1 MQYINHYLDKA
12 GLKLLSLCFLPLP
25 CQVLGLKA
33 CATMVLCVLR
43 FLTQTYI
50 MLVKTELPWV
60 IQSSKLQNKTNNKK
74 QILASRDTELNIWT
88 WLRSEGGLG
97 FRSWRCGSVAEH
109 EHLTRMCK
117 ALGLIPTPQ
126 EVKKGRRQGKGG
138 EERKERA
145 KEGRQLSLGLLDFT

>member
-1 MQYINHYLDKA
+1 M
-12 GLKLLSLCFLPLP
+12 
-25 CQVLGLKA
+25 
-33 CATMVLCVLR
+33 
-43 FLTQTYI
+43 
-50 MLVKTELPWV
+50 
-60 IQSSKLQNKTNNKK
+60 
-74 QILASRDTELNIWT
+74 
-88 WLRSEGGLG
+88 
-97 FRSWRCGSVAEH
+97 AEP